1 VRATEAQIDQIRV
14 RCALMNCIRSAAPN
28 GGYLCWSAWICVA
41 FGDEPAVLLRDWS

>member
-28 GGYLCWSAWICVA
+28 GGSRKVGGVTA
-41 FGDEPAVLLRDWS
+41 GDPPGR